1 MVKYSYELKLQAV
14 LAYLD
19 GKESMR
25 AIAKR
30 FNISKT
36 PLLNWIALY
45 KENGVQ
51 GLIPNYTNYDIQFKM
66 DVLNYMS
73 EFGASLTQTAA
84 VYNIPSPSTIH
95 QWQRQVDFSGV
106 DALLPKKKG
115 RPSMKKE
122 TNKQPKQAPVE
133 GSPEALQARIKQLE
147 MENEYLKKLNAL
159 VQNKEKS
166 PRKTK

>member
-1 MVKYSYELKLQAV
+1 MAKYSYELKLQAV

-19 GKESMR
+19 SKESMR

-45 KENGVQ
+45 KENGEQ
-51 GLIPNYTNYDIQFKM
+51 GLIPNYTNYEIQFKM
-66 DVLNYMS
+66 DVLNYMI

-106 DALLPKKKG
+106 T
-115 RPSMKKE
+115 PSF
-122 TNKQPKQAPVE
+122 
-133 GSPEALQARIKQLE
+133 R
-147 MENEYLKKLNAL
+147 
-159 VQNKEKS
+159 
-166 PRKTK
+166 RKRGVHP

>member
-1 MVKYSYELKLQAV
+1 MANYSYELKLQAV

-51 GLIPNYTNYDIQFKM
+51 GLIPN
-66 DVLNYMS
+66 
-73 EFGASLTQTAA
+73 
-84 VYNIPSPSTIH
+84 
-95 QWQRQVDFSGV
+95 
-106 DALLPKKKG
+106 
-115 RPSMKKE
+115 
-122 TNKQPKQAPVE
+122 
-133 GSPEALQARIKQLE
+133 
-147 MENEYLKKLNAL
+147 
-159 VQNKEKS
+159 
-166 PRKTK
+166 